1 MVTNKQVRRLRKLSN
16 TEKNQEIAASKA
28 GMDPKTARRYL
39 GLERLPSELKKERP
53 WRTREDPFGEV
64 WDVVERQIQESPGL
78 EAKTLFAWLQREYP
92 GRFSDG
98 QIRTLQNGGIK
109 RLWRVVTEWNIRAQE
124 VYFGQKHVPGRLCA
138 SDFTHM
144 AELGITIGGQ
154 TFAHLVYHFVLTYSN
169 WETGTICY
177 SESLESLCEGWQN
190 AVWELGAVAVEHRT
204 DSLSSAVNNMSNLE
218 EFNRRYEGVMNYYG
232 VKPRHTNPASPNE
245 NGDAEQSHHRFKRAV
260 EQALLLRGS
269 RDFGSLVEYA
279 QFLKDLFAQRNAGRR
294 TRLAE
299 EMAVMRELPARR
311 MESAK
316 RERVKVDSGSLIH
329 VERNSYS
336 VNSRLIGAR
345 VEARTYLDHVEVWYG
360 QRKVEDLPR
369 LRGRGKHRI
378 DYRHIIEWL
387 VRKPGAF
394 ENYRYQEDLFPTSRF
409 RMAYDALKETTPN
422 RSSKEYLKI
431 LKLAAEQGEVQV
443 DEALRELLERKAEAV
458 ITMES
463 IGELLAKLEA
473 IPPVTMVEVAPV
485 DLASF
490 DQLFTEMGVQQ

>member
-1 MVTNKQVRRLRKLSN
+1 MQRPGMVTDEQVRRLRKLSN
-16 TEKNQEIAASKA
+16 TEKNQEIAAAKA
-28 GMDPKTARRYL
+28 GMDPTTARRYL
-39 GLERLPSELKKERP
+39 SLERLPSERKKERP

-64 WDVVERQIQESPGL
+64 WDSVQQQIRESPGL
-78 EAKTLFAWLQREYP
+78 EAKTLFEWLQREYP

-98 QIRTLQNGGIK
+98 QIRTLQRRIK
-109 RLWRVVTEWNIRAQE
+109 LWRVTEGPAQE
-124 VYFGQKHVPGRLCA
+124 VYFDQKHVPGRLCA

-144 AELGITIGGQ
+144 TELGITLAGQ
-154 TFAHLVYHFVLTYSN
+154 TLEHLVYHFVLTYSN

-177 SESLESLCEGWQN
+177 SESLESLSEGWQN
-190 AVWELGAVAVEHRT
+190 AVWELGAVAAEHRT

-218 EFNRRYEGVMNYYG
+218 EFNQRYEGLMRYYG
-232 VKPRHTNPASPNE
+232 VTPQHTNAASPNE

-269 RDFGSLVEYA
+269 REFGSLAEYV
-279 QFLKDLFAQRNAGRR
+279 QFLKHLFAQRNAGRR
-294 TRLAE
+294 ARLAE
-299 EMAVMRELPARR
+299 EMAVMGELPARR

-329 VERNSYS
+329 VARNSYS

-345 VEARTYLDHVEVWYG
+345 VEARLYLDHVEVWYG

-369 LRGRGKHRI
+369 LRGRSKHRI

-409 RMAYDALKETTPN
+409 RMAYDALKETAPS
-422 RSSKEYLKI
+422 RASKEYLKI
-431 LKLAAEQGEVQV
+431 LKLAAEAGEVQV
-443 DEALRELLERKAEAV
+443 DEALREMFQGKAGMV

-463 IGELLAKLEA
+463 IGEVLAKLDT
-473 IPPVTMVEVAPV
+473 IPPVTMVEVTPV

-490 DQLFTEMGVQQ
+490 DQLCTEMGVRQ

>member
-1 MVTNKQVRRLRKLSN
+1 MVTDEQVRRLRKLSN
-16 TEKNQEIAASKA
+16 TEKNQEIAAAKA
-28 GMDPKTARRYL
+28 GMDPTTARRYRN
-39 GLERLPSELKKERP
+39 LERLPSELKKERL

-64 WDVVERQIQESPGL
+64 WGAVQKQMEESPGL
-78 EAKTLFAWLQREYP
+78 EAKTLFEWLQREHP
-92 GRFSDG
+92 GQFSDG
-98 QIRTLQNGGIK
+98 QIRTLQRRIK
-109 RLWRVVTEWNIRAQE
+109 LWRVTEGPAQE
-124 VYFGQKHVPGRLCA
+124 VYFGQVHVPGRLCA

-144 AELGITIGGQ
+144 TELGITLAGQ
-154 TFAHLVYHFVLTYSN
+154 TFEHLVYHFVLTYSN

-177 SESLESLCEGWQN
+177 SESLESLSEGWQN
-190 AVWELGAVAVEHRT
+190 AVWELGAVAAEHRT

-218 EFNRRYEGVMNYYG
+218 EFNRRYEGVMRYYG
-232 VKPRHTNPASPNE
+232 VKPQHTNPASPNE
-245 NGDAEQSHHRFKRAV
+245 NGDSEQSHHRFKRAV

-269 RDFGSLVEYA
+269 RDFQNMAEYA
-279 QFLKDLFAQRNAGRR
+279 QFLKELFAQRNAGRR
-294 TRLAE
+294 ARLAE

-336 VNSRLIGAR
+336 VNSRLIGAQ
-345 VEARTYLDHVEVWYG
+345 VEARLYLDCVEVWYG
-360 QRKVEDLPR
+360 QKKVEDLPR

-409 RMAYDALKETTPN
+409 RMAYDALQESTPL
-422 RSSKEYLKI
+422 RASKEYLKI
-431 LKLAAEQGEVQV
+431 LKLAAEIGEVQV
-443 DEALRELLERKAEAV
+443 DEALRELLAGAEDVA
-458 ITMES
+458 ITVES
-463 IGELLAKLEA
+463 IGEVLAQLETIA
-473 IPPVTMVEVAPV
+473 PVTTVEVTLV

-490 DQLFTEMGVQQ
+490 DQLCTEMAVRQ